1 MRRALAAL
9 VAVTELCASAPASAA
24 SPPHFRDADGL
35 HVTSVHALDSRL
47 SALTVSTAALR
58 GPIDVRVLLPS
69 GYSKHRHKHYPV
81 LYLLDGTSGH
91 AADWTTLGQAEQ
103 TTAGRPLIVV
113 MPNIDL
119 NGDGGGWCT
128 NWYNNGAHGQPEWET
143 FHIDQLIPWV
153 DRNLRT
159 LAHRD
164 GRAIAGL
171 SQGGFCSM
179 SYAARHPD
187 MFETALS
194 FSGAPDIAYDTE
206 AQLLVTPVINATE
219 TFLDHVAANSMF
231 GPRLSEEIN
240 WAAHDPTTLAGNL
253 RGMNLFMYTGNGFPG
268 PLDKGVPNG
277 GSDVIE
283 GGVEILTRLFHQ
295 RLEALGIP
303 SSYDD
308 YGAGTHSWPYWARD
322 LRQSIGPVM
331 ADFRHPSP
339 APRAITFTAAE
350 ASYEAFGWRVTMHRA
365 VEEFSTLKDA
375 STTGFTLG
383 GSGSATVVTPASYVP
398 GRRYTVTVGSQ
409 AQRERADRHGSLTI
423 QVPLGPSDT
432 TQEYPLDGP
441 PLGTT
446 VHTTHVAIAR

>member
-1 MRRALAAL
+1 MVMAPIALAAL
-9 VAVTELCASAPASAA
+9 SAIAPATAA
-24 SPPHFRDADGL
+24 ALPRFRDADGI
-35 HVTSVHALDSRL
+35 HVASVQALDRRL
-47 SALTVSTAALR
+47 VALSLSTPALS
-58 GPIDVRVLLPS
+58 GPVDMRILLPS
-69 GYSKHRHKHYPV
+69 GYAQHPRRHYPV

-91 AADWTTLGQAEQ
+91 AADWTQSGGAEQ

-128 NWYNNGAHGQPEWET
+128 DWFNNGAHGQPEWET
-143 FHIDQLIPWV
+143 FHIQQLIPWV

-159 LAHRD
+159 IAARD

-187 MFETALS
+187 LFETALS
-194 FSGAPDIAYDTE
+194 FSGAPDTAHDTE
-206 AQLLVTPVINATE
+206 AQLLVTPIINATE

-231 GPRLSEEIN
+231 GPRLSEEVN

-268 PLDKGVPNG
+268 PLDHGLPDG
-277 GSDVIE
+277 GSNLIE

-295 RLEALGIP
+295 RLQALGIP
-303 SSYDD
+303 SVYED

-322 LRQSIGPVM
+322 LRQSIGPIM
-331 ADFRHPSP
+331 ADFKKPLP
-339 APRAITFTAAE
+339 APRTITFTAAE

-375 STTGFTLG
+375 SATGFTLE
-383 GSGSATVVTPASYVP
+383 GSGNATVVTPARFVP
-398 GRRYTVTVGSQ
+398 RRRYTIAIGSR

-446 VHTTHVAIAR
+446 VHTTHVAIGR

>member
-1 MRRALAAL
+1 MATIALAAL
-9 VAVTELCASAPASAA
+9 GVVLPAQATA
-24 SPPHFRDADGL
+24 RPRFRDAAGI
-35 HVTSVHALDSRL
+35 HVASVQALDRRL
-47 SALTVSTAALR
+47 VALSVSTQALS
-58 GPIDVRVLLPS
+58 GPVDMRILLPS
-69 GYSKHRHKHYPV
+69 GYARHHRRHYPV

-91 AADWTTLGQAEQ
+91 AADWTQFGGAEQ

-128 NWYNNGAHGQPEWET
+128 DWFNNGAHGKPEWET

-159 LAHRD
+159 IAGRD

-187 MFETALS
+187 LFETALS

-219 TFLDHVAANSMF
+219 TFLDHVAANSIF
-231 GPRLSEEIN
+231 GPRLSQEIN

-268 PLDKGVPNG
+268 PLDHGLPNG
-277 GSDVIE
+277 GSNAIE

-303 SSYDD
+303 SLYDD

-322 LRQSIGPVM
+322 LRESIAPIM
-331 ADFRHPSP
+331 ADFKNPP
-339 APRAITFTAAE
+339 PPPRTITFTAAE
-350 ASYEAFGWRVTMHRA
+350 ASYEAFGWRVTMNRA
-365 VEEFSTLKDA
+365 VEEFSTLMDA
-375 STTGFTLG
+375 SATGFTLE
-383 GSGSATVVTPASYVP
+383 GSGSATVVTPARYVP
-398 GRRYTVTVGSQ
+398 RRRYTVTIGSKT
-409 AQRERADRHGSLTI
+409 QRERADRHGSLTI